1 VSLLRADVL
10 VLGAG
15 PAGATAAMNLA
26 GAHRVLLVERAA
38 EVLPR
43 IGESLPAA
51 AGRLL
56 GDMGLLDDFLRQG
69 HARYHGNRS
78 LWNGA
83 FMEQHFMRD
92 PDGPGWHLDRA
103 GFDTWLRAEA
113 RRRGA
118 ALLAPAEV
126 TGIEADEDAG
136 AEAGNAACGPAGA
149 AAVAAAAADARDAG
163 WRVRLRT
170 GRGEVEVR
178 ARIVIDAA
186 GRGAPLARRLGARRQ
201 RLDRLAC
208 GWLYGRDEAGEAH
221 GLAGVDRAGHGFSQ
235 VEACR
240 DGWWYCAP
248 LPGGRRVLAFHTDAD
263 LAPPSGLRDGAALL
277 AAARAL
283 PGMGPLLA
291 QSRFAPDGGAM
302 ATAAHSAQL
311 EAAAGPGWL
320 AAGDAAISFD
330 PLSSQGI
337 FNALYTGLCAAEAAS
352 RALQGDAAAYT
363 GYSGEIASIGAAYR
377 RHLAYCYGQE
387 RRWPAAPFWRRR
399 HGEG

>member
-1 VSLLRADVL
+1 MSLLQADVL

-15 PAGATAAMNLA
+15 PAGATAALNLA
-26 GAHRVLLVERAA
+26 GLHRVLLVERAA
-38 EVLPR
+38 EARPR

-69 HARYHGNRS
+69 HARYHANRS
-78 LWNGA
+78 LWNGVLD
-83 FMEQHFMRD
+83 EQHFMRD

-103 GFDTWLRAEA
+103 GFDGWLRAEA

-126 TGIEADEDAG
+126 IGIHAVEDAG
-136 AEAGNAACGPAGA
+136 AGTAGEAGG
-149 AAVAAAAADARDAG
+149 AG

-170 GRGEVEVR
+170 GRGEAEVR
-178 ARIVIDAA
+178 ARVVIDAA

-208 GWLYGRDEAGEAH
+208 GWLYGRDDVETAAAAVSAQGAG
-221 GLAGVDRAGHGFSQ
+221 RGFSQ

-240 DGWWYCAP
+240 DGWWYSAP

-263 LAPPSGLRDGAALL
+263 LAPPAGLRDGASLL

-291 QSRFAPDGGAM
+291 ASRFVPDGGAM
-302 ATAAHSAQL
+302 ATAAHSARL
-311 EAAAGPGWL
+311 DAAAGPGWL

-337 FNALYTGLCAAEAAS
+337 FNALYTGLCAAEAAG
-352 RALQGDAAAYT
+352 RALEGDAAAHA
-363 GYSGEIASIGAAYR
+363 GYNSEIAAIGEAYR
-377 RHLAYCYGQE
+377 IHLAYCYGRE
-387 RRWPAAPFWRRR
+387 RRWPSAPFWRRR
-399 HGEG
+399 HGAG